1 MPEPQIKEFLK
12 DFPSIA
18 HSIDARLRLSSVAQ
32 FDMGLELILR
42 GLETRR

>member
-1 MPEPQIKEFLK
+1 VK
-12 DFPSIA
+12 DFPSISR
-18 HSIDARLRLSSVAQ
+18 SIDAQLRLSPAAQ